1 MGVGCSQLYL
11 NFNKRRIKLLSSL
24 ECAGLAFKWR
34 DDRLCVGSIDWVRD
48 IAPGWRAA
56 LSADRSCPTRAGL
69 LSPREV
75 KRGTADLPRA
85 PRPALVEGASWR
97 ELVEGASERE
107 GGAGSSKGSR
117 AARASWTLLCAAQRL
132 WKPASLLTLL
142 GFQKHIPHSRSRA
155 RACVLH
161 LLFGELICE

>member
-117 AARASWTLLCAAQRL
+117 AGTSILDVALRRSEALEASLPPHAAGFPKAHPTQPLAGPGVCAASPF
-132 WKPASLLTLL
+132 WGA
-142 GFQKHIPHSRSRA
+142 
-155 RACVLH
+155 H
-161 LLFGELICE
+161 L